1 MSKNIAA
8 ISLPRNPPKCV
19 ECGERAFLH
28 QHEDTARWV
37 CSCGA
42 YAYCK
47 QGSLLPGARPCGDET
62 REARRA
68 AHSACEASGIRRAE
82 SPSSRHLW
90 EAINQGRFLAAK
102 HFGTTYKSFQFGWM
116 TKAEADAAKVFF
128 EGLS

>member
-62 REARRA
+62 REARREAHA
-68 AHSACEASGIRRAE
+68 ACNEAGERIAK
-82 SPSSRHLW
+82 SPSSRHKW
-90 EAINQGRFLAAK
+90 EGVNGARWMAAR
-102 HFGTTYKSFQFGWM
+102 HFGASYKSFQFGWM
-116 TKAEADAAKVFF
+116 TKAEAEAAKAFF
-128 EGLS
+128 EALS